1 MTSGRAFRRKLVIP
15 ALVLLIASAALF
27 AGSRI
32 LSDLGIRFW
41 NSTALLEDLID
52 KAAIDTSAADPIS
65 VIGPD
70 GTMPEIASQ
79 YIPMQSGHQEAI
91 AALKRACRALGLD
104 PPRADQLGSMPETIC
119 SGRYHGA
126 RVRVGAIVAPGDP
139 AHLSVT
145 TYALHF

>member
-41 NSTALLEDLID
+41 NSTALLEDLVD
-52 KAAIDTSAADPIS
+52 RAAIDTSAADPIS

-79 YIPMQSGHQEAI
+79 YIPIGFGEREAI
-91 AALKRACRALGLD
+91 AALKRACSEIGFD
-104 PPRADQLGSMPETIC
+104 PPSTDQLGSMPETIC
-119 SGRYHGA
+119 SGKYHGA
-126 RVRVGAIVAPGDP
+126 RVSVGAVVTPGDP
-139 AHLSVT
+139 AHLSIR